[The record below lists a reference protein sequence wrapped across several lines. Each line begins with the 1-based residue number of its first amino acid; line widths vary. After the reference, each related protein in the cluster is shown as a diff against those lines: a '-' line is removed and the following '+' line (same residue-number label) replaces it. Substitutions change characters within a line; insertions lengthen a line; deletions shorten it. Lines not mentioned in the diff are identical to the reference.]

1 MENLIN
7 RFIKYA
13 KVYTTSDEDST
24 TTPSTQRQ
32 KNLAKILVEDLKEI
46 GIDNAYMDDNS
57 YVYGFVPANTDKIC
71 NTIGFIAH
79 MDTAP
84 AASGENVKPQIHK
97 NYNGEDII
105 LNKEKNI
112 VLSIKEFP
120 YLKDQIGKTLITA
133 DGTTL
138 LGADDKA
145 GIAEII
151 EAIKYIIENKE
162 IEHGPIAIG
171 FTPDEEVGRGAD
183 LFDVKKFN
191 ANFAYTIDG
200 GHVGELEYEN
210 FNAAGAIVNITGK
223 SVHPG
228 SAKDI
233 LINATTIGMEF
244 HSLLPEDEVPE
255 KTEGYDGFYMIT
267 DFKGGIESATLKY
280 IIRDFAIENLQKRK
294 DLLKNISEII
304 NEKYKSQLVK
314 VDVHDEYYNMKKV
327 IEPVMYVIELAKKSM
342 LEADVIPKIVPI
354 RGGTDGA
361 KLSYMGLPTPNIFT
375 GGANFHGIYEY
386 ISGEDMVKAKETI
399 INIIKNDAL
408 NHEKMKYKGI

>member
-386 ISGEDMVKAKETI
+386 ISGEDMVKAKETF

-408 NHEKMKYKGI
+408 NHEKIK

>member
-84 AASGENVKPQIHK
+84 AANGENVKPQIHK

-120 YLKDQIGKTLITA
+120 YLKDQIGKTLITT

-210 FNAAGAIVNITGK
+210 FNAAGAIVNIRGK

-294 DLLKNISEII
+294 DLLKNISERI

-342 LEADVIPKIVPI
+342 LEAGVTPKIVPI

-408 NHEKMKYKGI
+408 NHEKIK

>member
-191 ANFAYTIDG
+191 ANFAR
-200 GHVGELEYEN
+200 L
-210 FNAAGAIVNITGK
+210 IT
-223 SVHPG
+223 
-228 SAKDI
+228 
-233 LINATTIGMEF
+233 
-244 HSLLPEDEVPE
+244 
-255 KTEGYDGFYMIT
+255 
-267 DFKGGIESATLKY
+267 
-280 IIRDFAIENLQKRK
+280 ENL
-294 DLLKNISEII
+294 I
-304 NEKYKSQLVK
+304 
-314 VDVHDEYYNMKKV
+314 
-327 IEPVMYVIELAKKSM
+327 
-342 LEADVIPKIVPI
+342 KI
-354 RGGTDGA
+354 
-361 KLSYMGLPTPNIFT
+361 
-375 GGANFHGIYEY
+375 
-386 ISGEDMVKAKETI
+386 
-399 INIIKNDAL
+399 
-408 NHEKMKYKGI
+408 

>member
-1 MENLIN
+1 MEKLIN

-386 ISGEDMVKAKETI
+386 ISGEDMVKVKETI

-408 NHEKMKYKGI
+408 NHEKIK

>member
-84 AASGENVKPQIHK
+84 AANGENVKPQIHK

-294 DLLKNISEII
+294 DLLKNISERI

-342 LEADVIPKIVPI
+342 LEAGVTPKIVPI

-408 NHEKMKYKGI
+408 NHEKIK

>member
-32 KNLAKILVEDLKEI
+32 KNLDKILVEDLKEI

-120 YLKDQIGKTLITA
+120 YLKDQIGKTLITT

-210 FNAAGAIVNITGK
+210 FNAAGAIVNIRGK

-408 NHEKMKYKGI
+408 NHEKIK

>member
-210 FNAAGAIVNITGK
+210 FNAAGAIVNIRGK

-294 DLLKNISEII
+294 DLLKNISERI
-304 NEKYKSQLVK
+304 NKKYKSQLVK

-327 IEPVMYVIELAKKSM
+327 IEPAMYVIELAKKSM

-408 NHEKMKYKGI
+408 NHEKIK

>member
-46 GIDNAYMDDNS
+46 GIDNAYMDDTS

-112 VLSIKEFP
+112 VLSINEFP

-210 FNAAGAIVNITGK
+210 FNAAGAIVNIRGK

-294 DLLKNISEII
+294 DLLKNISERI
-304 NEKYKSQLVK
+304 NKKYKSQLVK

-408 NHEKMKYKGI
+408 NHEKIK

>member
-46 GIDNAYMDDNS
+46 GIDNAYMDDNR

-210 FNAAGAIVNITGK
+210 FNAAGAIVNIRGK

-408 NHEKMKYKGI
+408 NHEKIK

>member
-210 FNAAGAIVNITGK
+210 FNAAGAIVNIRGK

-294 DLLKNISEII
+294 DLLKNISERI
-304 NEKYKSQLVK
+304 NKKYKSQLVK

-375 GGANFHGIYEY
+375 GGANFHGIHEY

-408 NHEKMKYKGI
+408 NHEKIK

>member
-84 AASGENVKPQIHK
+84 AANGENVKPQIHK

-120 YLKDQIGKTLITA
+120 YLKEQIGKTLITT

-294 DLLKNISEII
+294 DLLKNISERI

-342 LEADVIPKIVPI
+342 LEAGVTPKIVPI

-408 NHEKMKYKGI
+408 NHEKIK

>member
-210 FNAAGAIVNITGK
+210 FNAAGAIVNIRGK

-399 INIIKNDAL
+399 INIIKNDAF
-408 NHEKMKYKGI
+408 NHEKIK

>member
-79 MDTAP
+79 MDTAT

-120 YLKDQIGKTLITA
+120 YLKDQIGKTLITT

-210 FNAAGAIVNITGK
+210 FNAAGAIVNIRGK

-408 NHEKMKYKGI
+408 NHEKIK

>member
-13 KVYTTSDEDST
+13 KVYTTSDEDSR
-24 TTPSTQRQ
+24 TTPSTKRQ

-79 MDTAP
+79 MDTVP
-84 AASGENVKPQIHK
+84 AASGENLKPQIHK

-408 NHEKMKYKGI
+408 NHEKIK

>member
-24 TTPSTQRQ
+24 TTPSTKRQ

-210 FNAAGAIVNITGK
+210 FNAAGAIVNIRGK

-408 NHEKMKYKGI
+408 NHEKIK

>member
-386 ISGEDMVKAKETI
+386 ISGEDMVKVKETI

-408 NHEKMKYKGI
+408 NHEKIK

>member
-84 AASGENVKPQIHK
+84 AANGENVKPQIHK

-210 FNAAGAIVNITGK
+210 FNAAGAIVNIRGK

-294 DLLKNISEII
+294 DLLKNISERI

-342 LEADVIPKIVPI
+342 LEAGVTPKIVPI

-408 NHEKMKYKGI
+408 NHEKIK

>member
-112 VLSIKEFP
+112 FLSIKEFP

-294 DLLKNISEII
+294 DLLKNISERI
-304 NEKYKSQLVK
+304 NKKYKSQLVK

-408 NHEKMKYKGI
+408 NHEKIK

>member
-84 AASGENVKPQIHK
+84 AASGENVKTKNHK
-97 NYNGEDII
+97 KYNGEDII

-408 NHEKMKYKGI
+408 NHEKIK

>member
-84 AASGENVKPQIHK
+84 AANGENVKPQIHK

-210 FNAAGAIVNITGK
+210 FNAAGAIVNIRGK

-294 DLLKNISEII
+294 DLLKNISERI

-408 NHEKMKYKGI
+408 NHEKIK

>member
-210 FNAAGAIVNITGK
+210 FNAAGAIVNIRGK

-267 DFKGGIESATLKY
+267 AFKGGIESATLKY

-408 NHEKMKYKGI
+408 NHEKIK

>member
-294 DLLKNISEII
+294 DLLKNISERI
-304 NEKYKSQLVK
+304 NKKYKSQLVK

-342 LEADVIPKIVPI
+342 LEAGVTPKIVPI

-408 NHEKMKYKGI
+408 NHEKIK

>member
-210 FNAAGAIVNITGK
+210 FNAAGAIVNIRGK

-304 NEKYKSQLVK
+304 NEKYKSQLVN

-408 NHEKMKYKGI
+408 NHEKIK

>member
-13 KVYTTSDEDST
+13 KVYTTSDEDSR
-24 TTPSTQRQ
+24 TTPSTKRQ

-210 FNAAGAIVNITGK
+210 FNAAGAIVNIRGK

-304 NEKYKSQLVK
+304 NEKYKSQLVN

-342 LEADVIPKIVPI
+342 LEAGVTPKIVPI

-408 NHEKMKYKGI
+408 NHEKIK

>member
-210 FNAAGAIVNITGK
+210 FNAAGAIVNIRGK

-399 INIIKNDAL
+399 INIIL
-408 NHEKMKYKGI
+408 

>member
-210 FNAAGAIVNITGK
+210 FNAAGAIVNIRGK

-361 KLSYMGLPTPNIFT
+361 KLSYMGLPNPNIFT

-408 NHEKMKYKGI
+408 NHEKIK

>member
-210 FNAAGAIVNITGK
+210 FNAAGAIVNIRGK

-255 KTEGYDGFYMIT
+255 KTEGYDGVDMIT

-408 NHEKMKYKGI
+408 NHEKIK

>member
-13 KVYTTSDEDST
+13 KIYTTSDEDST
-24 TTPSTQRQ
+24 STPSTEIQ

-46 GIDNAYMDDNS
+46 GVENSYMDDNG

-120 YLKDQIGKTLITA
+120 YLKDQIGKTLITT

-210 FNAAGAIVNITGK
+210 FNAAGAIVNIRGK

-408 NHEKMKYKGI
+408 NHEKIK

>member
-228 SAKDI
+228 YAKDI

-408 NHEKMKYKGI
+408 NHEKIK

>member
-210 FNAAGAIVNITGK
+210 FNAAGAIVNIRGK

-294 DLLKNISEII
+294 DLLKNISERI

-408 NHEKMKYKGI
+408 NHEKIK

>member
-46 GIDNAYMDDNS
+46 GTDNAYMDDNS

-408 NHEKMKYKGI
+408 NHEKIK

>member
-342 LEADVIPKIVPI
+342 LEAGVTPKIVPI

-408 NHEKMKYKGI
+408 NHEKIK

>member
-120 YLKDQIGKTLITA
+120 YLKDQIGKTLITT

-408 NHEKMKYKGI
+408 NHEKIK

>member
-210 FNAAGAIVNITGK
+210 FNAAGAIVNIRGK

-267 DFKGGIESATLKY
+267 DFKGGIERATLKY

-294 DLLKNISEII
+294 DLLKNISERI
-304 NEKYKSQLVK
+304 NKKYKSQLVK

-408 NHEKMKYKGI
+408 NHEKIK

>member
-13 KVYTTSDEDST
+13 KVYTTSDEDSR
-24 TTPSTQRQ
+24 TTPSTKRQ

-210 FNAAGAIVNITGK
+210 FNAAGAIVNIRGK

-408 NHEKMKYKGI
+408 NHEKIK

>member
-1 MENLIN
+1 MEDLIN

-408 NHEKMKYKGI
+408 NHEKIK